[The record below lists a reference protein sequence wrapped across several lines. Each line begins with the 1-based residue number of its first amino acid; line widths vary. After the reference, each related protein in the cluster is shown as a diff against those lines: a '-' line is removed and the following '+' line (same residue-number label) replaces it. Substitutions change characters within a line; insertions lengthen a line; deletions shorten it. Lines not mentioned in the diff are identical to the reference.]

1 MVSVRKIGEN
11 DRVALHV
18 RCVFVKSLVTLAK
31 RAWGVTGESVVV
43 TLAKRA
49 WRVTRKA
56 WWFWQREP
64 GESLERVE
72 RKLEKYY
79 EKELHLDRLVR
90 L

>member
-1 MVSVRKIGEN
+1 MSTTE
-11 DRVALHV
+11 LHV
-18 RCVFVKSLVTLAK
+18 RVRCSCVACKICIWLCETFGDFGK
-31 RAWGVTGESVVV
+31 RE
-43 TLAKRA
+43 
-49 WRVTRKA
+49 RV
-56 WWFWQREP
+56 P